1 MTASPSNTPSFIAT
15 RASGGV
21 NVSATHPTLGP
32 VYWLFASGADCN
44 CPDFYSLTDDLEDD
58 SLLTLPRNWRDG
70 SLAVMHRRHMGEV
83 WGDTGQISYN
93 LNEFGEPLDETGVIE
108 VNQHGDPILVSTLHG
123 LLRLLQERSG
133 QTVEE
138 FVDWMRNAVWVDVPA
153 PQRPLYLQD
162 INEFAG
168 FHPIWTRDV
177 SEATTFTPS
186 EIALGMDST
195 DCHVAYAATV
205 ATFIPMPAS
214 Q

>member
-1 MTASPSNTPSFIAT
+1 MTAPTSNDPSFIAK
-15 RASGGV
+15 RVSGGV

-44 CPDFYSLTDDLEDD
+44 SADFYSLTDDLEAD
-58 SLLTLPRNWRDG
+58 SLLALPRNWRDSG
-70 SLAVMHRRHMGEV
+70 LAVMHRGHMGEV

-108 VNQHGDPILVSTLHG
+108 VDQFGEPTLDTTLHS
-123 LLRLLQERSG
+123 LLKSLQERSG

-138 FVDWMRNAVWVDVPA
+138 FVDWMRKAVWVDVPA

-168 FHPIWTRDV
+168 FHPIWTREV
-177 SEATTFTPS
+177 SAATTFTPA
-186 EIALGMDST
+186 EIAIGIDST

-205 ATFIPMPAS
+205 ATFIPLSAA